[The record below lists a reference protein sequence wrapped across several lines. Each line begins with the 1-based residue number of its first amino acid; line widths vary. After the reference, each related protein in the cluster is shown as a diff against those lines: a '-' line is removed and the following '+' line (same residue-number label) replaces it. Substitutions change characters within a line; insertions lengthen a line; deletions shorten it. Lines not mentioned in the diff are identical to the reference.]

1 MANKNN
7 SVIVV
12 LTSVAAISLLISAA
26 GAQEHMP
33 GDAEEILK
41 IHEALLAA
49 HLANNI
55 EGVLAAEADTILV
68 VGRGEVSMAS
78 KEERTR
84 QFGRYLE
91 RSEFEQYRDVI
102 PPIIRVSA
110 DGTMGWLVAQVQIV
124 GDETGDGGARVP
136 IESIWAWI
144 ELYEKREGRWVRVG
158 EVSSMK
164 PSRSDRIE

>member
-1 MANKNN
+1 MANKNRI
-7 SVIVV
+7 VIAA
-12 LTSVAAISLLISAA
+12 LTSVAVISLFISAS
-26 GAQEHMP
+26 GAQEHISS
-33 GDAEEILK
+33 DADEILK

-55 EGVLAAEADTILV
+55 KGVLAAEADTILV
-68 VGRGEVSMAS
+68 VGRGEVRLAS
-78 KEERTR
+78 KEERIR

-110 DGTMGWLVAQVQIV
+110 DGTMGWLVAQVRIV

-136 IESIWAWI
+136 IESTWAWI
-144 ELYEKREGRWVRVG
+144 ELYEKREGRWVRIG
-158 EVSSMK
+158 EVSSLK
-164 PSRSDRIE
+164 PFRSDRIE